1 MLEDAGN
8 LNKPYKKDKCGG
20 FIKDLDSYARKIL
33 VERRKIEM
41 QLEKAI
47 GKLNAARKKRRGFW
61 GSVLDFCGGFCDA
74 VSPIFPPAK
83 LGAKACEKGLN
94 LMEDNIEKWEHNVRL
109 LERMLEI
116 YSNQAKASVD
126 LVNQAWEGIKKRLHF
141 YTDKHQEFIRRLKQ
155 ASDAIDNE
163 YNFPTPGVLLEY
175 DFERPAISYTP
186 KKSVFNERLKD
197 LRENFSAS
205 LYADL
210 CADLKDKI
218 NAFSYRDRAKASKER
233 ELEKNLEDLTP
244 SFRDKTNALS
254 GDDLE
259 RLAISKEK
267 ELEKDLEDLMP
278 SVLGVPSY
286 NESLTLAKNR
296 CVKNCKKALEGFT
309 EKIKEPPNDSN
320 AINEA
325 FNHLKTELE
334 RAIDD
339 ERLKGLRENFA
350 SLCADLEDK
359 IHHNA
364 LSNDDLERMIAFRER
379 ELEKNLEDLV
389 GASSYD
395 ENPNDG
401 LDRMA
406 ISKEKELEKSL
417 EDLMP
422 SVLSVPSYN
431 ESLTLAKNRCVK
443 NCKKALEGFTEKIKE
458 IPNDSNAINEAF
470 DSLETELERA
480 TENLSQK
487 IDPILERNE
496 NYTQKAL
503 EYREFLES
511 RKKGFIVDEQNPY
524 PEEVR
529 FNEWCLAEFDSVFST
544 IVPLEDLNKTAC
556 AHHALKALQ
565 AALKDND
572 LGFDATE
579 LEQIAKG
586 FIPRGYLW
594 HFDANVLGN
603 VALVREELL
612 LGVKHTKGY
621 SLWTEFLQKQN

>member
-1 MLEDAGN
+1 MKC
-8 LNKPYKKDKCGG
+8 NKESLQEKRCGG
-20 FIKDLDSYARKIL
+20 FIKDFDSYALKII

-47 GKLNAARKKRRGFW
+47 GKLNAARKKRSGFW
-61 GSVLDFCGGFCDA
+61 GFLGELGRDFGNA
-74 VSPIFPPAK
+74 VGKIIPPVK
-83 LGAKACEKGLN
+83 LCAELCEKGLN

-116 YSNQAKASVD
+116 YSTQAKASVD
-126 LVNQAWEGIKKRLHF
+126 LVNQAWEGVKKRLHF

-155 ASDAIDNE
+155 VSDAIDNE
-163 YNFPTPGVLLEY
+163 YNFPTPGVLMEY
-175 DFERPAISYTP
+175 DFERPTFSYNP

-197 LRENFSAS
+197 LREDFSAS

-210 CADLKDKI
+210 KDNI
-218 NAFSYRDRAKASKER
+218 SAFSHRDRATTSKEHG
-233 ELEKNLEDLTP
+233 L
-244 SFRDKTNALS
+244 
-254 GDDLE
+254 
-259 RLAISKEK
+259 
-267 ELEKDLEDLMP
+267 DLM
-278 SVLGVPSY
+278 S
-286 NESLTLAKNR
+286 
-296 CVKNCKKALEGFT
+296 
-309 EKIKEPPNDSN
+309 
-320 AINEA
+320 
-325 FNHLKTELE
+325 
-334 RAIDD
+334 
-339 ERLKGLRENFA
+339 
-350 SLCADLEDK
+350 
-359 IHHNA
+359 
-364 LSNDDLERMIAFRER
+364 
-379 ELEKNLEDLV
+379 
-389 GASSYD
+389 ASSYD
-395 ENPNDG
+395 ENPNDE

-406 ISKEKELEKSL
+406 SSKEREFEKSL

-431 ESLTLAKNRCVK
+431 ESLTLAKKHCVK
-443 NCKKALEGFTEKIKE
+443 NCKKVLEGFTEKIKE
-458 IPNDSNAINEAF
+458 SPNDSNAINEAF
-470 DSLETELERA
+470 DNLETELERA

-487 IDPILERNE
+487 IDPVLERNE

-503 EYREFLES
+503 EYREFLGS
-511 RKKGFIVDEQNPY
+511 RKEDFIVDEKNPY
-524 PEEVR
+524 PDEVK
-529 FNEWCLAEFDSVFST
+529 FNDLRLAEFDSVFSA

-565 AALKDND
+565 TALKDND

-621 SLWTEFLQKQN
+621 KLWTTFLQTQN

>member
-1 MLEDAGN
+1 MAEWKTDTEEV
-8 LNKPYKKDKCGG
+8 KEIVRKCREFKRSLQEERCLG
-20 FIKDLDSYARKIL
+20 FIKDLDSYALKII

-47 GKLNAARKKRRGFW
+47 GELKKAKKERSGFW
-61 GSVLDFCGGFCDA
+61 GFLGELGRDFGNAVGSV
-74 VSPIFPPAK
+74 IPPVK
-83 LGAKACEKGLN
+83 LCAELCEKGLN

-116 YSNQAKASVD
+116 YSTQAKASVD
-126 LVNQAWEGIKKRLHF
+126 LVNQAWEGVKKRLHF

-163 YNFPTPGVLLEY
+163 YNIATPEILKER
-175 DFERPAISYTP
+175 DFESHTIVYSP
-186 KKSVFNERLKD
+186 KKSVFDERLKD

-210 CADLKDKI
+210 KDKI
-218 NAFSYRDRAKASKER
+218 NAFSHRERAKASKER
-233 ELEKNLEDLTP
+233 E
-244 SFRDKTNALS
+244 F
-254 GDDLE
+254 
-259 RLAISKEK
+259 
-267 ELEKDLEDLMP
+267 
-278 SVLGVPSY
+278 
-286 NESLTLAKNR
+286 
-296 CVKNCKKALEGFT
+296 
-309 EKIKEPPNDSN
+309 
-320 AINEA
+320 
-325 FNHLKTELE
+325 
-334 RAIDD
+334 
-339 ERLKGLRENFA
+339 
-350 SLCADLEDK
+350 
-359 IHHNA
+359 
-364 LSNDDLERMIAFRER
+364 
-379 ELEKNLEDLV
+379 
-389 GASSYD
+389 
-395 ENPNDG
+395 
-401 LDRMA
+401 
-406 ISKEKELEKSL
+406 EKSL

-458 IPNDSNAINEAF
+458 APNDSNAVNEAF
-470 DSLETELERA
+470 DNLERELEIA

-496 NYTQKAL
+496 DYAQKAL

-511 RKKGFIVDEQNPY
+511 RKEGFIVDEKNPY
-524 PEEVR
+524 PEEVS
-529 FNEWCLAEFDSVFST
+529 FNEWRLAEFDSVFSA
-544 IVPLEDLNKTAC
+544 IVPLENLNKTAC

-565 AALKDND
+565 TALKDND

-586 FIPRGYLW
+586 FISRGYLW

-621 SLWTEFLQKQN
+621 KLWEKFLQTQD

>member
-1 MLEDAGN
+1 MAEWKTDTEEVKEVVRRCRDFKESLQEKRC
-8 LNKPYKKDKCGG
+8 LG
-20 FIKDLDSYARKIL
+20 FIKDLDSYVLKIL

-41 QLEKAI
+41 RLEKAI
-47 GKLNAARKKRRGFW
+47 GELKAAKRNEDDARFVLRGLQAASILSCIW
-61 GSVLDFCGGFCDA
+61 
-74 VSPIFPPAK
+74 PPARIAATAAVAAAEMVLRHIK
-83 LGAKACEKGLN
+83 E
-94 LMEDNIEKWEHNVRL
+94 NIEKWEHDVRL

-116 YSNQAKASVD
+116 YSNQAKASVE
-126 LVNQAWEGIKKRLHF
+126 LVEGAWKSVKKSLNF

-163 YNFPTPGVLLEY
+163 YNFPTPGVLMEY
-175 DFERPAISYTP
+175 DFERPTFSYNP
-186 KKSVFNERLKD
+186 KKSVFDERLKD

-210 CADLKDKI
+210 KDKI
-218 NAFSYRDRAKASKER
+218 NAFSKKDRAKASKER

-259 RLAISKEK
+259 RLASSKE
-267 ELEKDLEDLMP
+267 
-278 SVLGVPSY
+278 
-286 NESLTLAKNR
+286 
-296 CVKNCKKALEGFT
+296 
-309 EKIKEPPNDSN
+309 
-320 AINEA
+320 
-325 FNHLKTELE
+325 
-334 RAIDD
+334 
-339 ERLKGLRENFA
+339 REF
-350 SLCADLEDK
+350 
-359 IHHNA
+359 
-364 LSNDDLERMIAFRER
+364 
-379 ELEKNLEDLV
+379 
-389 GASSYD
+389 
-395 ENPNDG
+395 
-401 LDRMA
+401 
-406 ISKEKELEKSL
+406 EKSL

-431 ESLTLAKNRCVK
+431 ESFSLAKKHCVK
-443 NCKKALEGFTEKIKE
+443 NCKKVLEGFTEKIKE
-458 IPNDSNAINEAF
+458 APNDSNAINEAF
-470 DSLETELERA
+470 DNLETELERA

-487 IDPILERNE
+487 IAPILERYE

-511 RKKGFIVDEQNPY
+511 RKEGFIVDEKNPY
-524 PEEVR
+524 PEEVS
-529 FNEWCLAEFDSVFST
+529 FNEWRLAEFDSVFST

-572 LGFDATE
+572 LGFDATD

>member
-1 MLEDAGN
+1 MAEWKTDTEEV
-8 LNKPYKKDKCGG
+8 KKVVDKCREFKRSLQEEKCSP
-20 FIKDLDSYARKIL
+20 FIKDLDSYALKII

-47 GKLNAARKKRRGFW
+47 GELKAAKKERKGFW
-61 GSVLDFCGGFCDA
+61 GFLGELGRDFGNA
-74 VSPIFPPAK
+74 VGWVIHPVK
-83 LGAKACEKGLN
+83 LCAELCEKGLN
-94 LMEDNIEKWEHNVRL
+94 LMEDNIEKREHNVRL

-116 YSNQAKASVD
+116 YSTQAKASVE
-126 LVNQAWEGIKKRLHF
+126 LVEGAWKSVKKSLNF

-163 YNFPTPGVLLEY
+163 YNFPTPGVLMEY
-175 DFERPAISYTP
+175 DFERPTFSYSP
-186 KKSVFNERLKD
+186 KKSVFDERLKD
-197 LRENFSAS
+197 LREDFSFS
-205 LYADL
+205 L

-218 NAFSYRDRAKASKER
+218 SAFSYRDRAKASKER
-233 ELEKNLEDLTP
+233 E
-244 SFRDKTNALS
+244 F
-254 GDDLE
+254 
-259 RLAISKEK
+259 
-267 ELEKDLEDLMP
+267 
-278 SVLGVPSY
+278 
-286 NESLTLAKNR
+286 
-296 CVKNCKKALEGFT
+296 
-309 EKIKEPPNDSN
+309 
-320 AINEA
+320 
-325 FNHLKTELE
+325 
-334 RAIDD
+334 
-339 ERLKGLRENFA
+339 
-350 SLCADLEDK
+350 
-359 IHHNA
+359 
-364 LSNDDLERMIAFRER
+364 
-379 ELEKNLEDLV
+379 
-389 GASSYD
+389 
-395 ENPNDG
+395 
-401 LDRMA
+401 
-406 ISKEKELEKSL
+406 EKSL

-431 ESLTLAKNRCVK
+431 ESLTLAKKNCVK
-443 NCKKALEGFTEKIKE
+443 NCKNALESFTEKIKE
-458 IPNDSNAINEAF
+458 APNDSNAVNEAF

-487 IDPILERNE
+487 IDPVLERNE
-496 NYTQKAL
+496 DYAQKAL

-511 RKKGFIVDEQNPY
+511 RKEGFIVDEKNRY

-529 FNEWCLAEFDSVFST
+529 FNEWRLAEFDSVFSA

-556 AHHALKALQ
+556 AHHTLKALQ

>member
-1 MLEDAGN
+1 MKEDTE
-8 LNKPYKKDKCGG
+8 KC
-20 FIKDLDSYARKIL
+20 KRN
-33 VERRKIEM
+33 VE
-41 QLEKAI
+41 
-47 GKLNAARKKRRGFW
+47 
-61 GSVLDFCGGFCDA
+61 
-74 VSPIFPPAK
+74 
-83 LGAKACEKGLN
+83 
-94 LMEDNIEKWEHNVRL
+94 L

-141 YTDKHQEFIRRLKQ
+141 YTGKHQEFIRRLKQ

-218 NAFSYRDRAKASKER
+218 NAFSNKDRTTTSKEHG
-233 ELEKNLEDLTP
+233 L
-244 SFRDKTNALS
+244 
-254 GDDLE
+254 
-259 RLAISKEK
+259 
-267 ELEKDLEDLMP
+267 DLMD
-278 SVLGVPSY
+278 VDF
-286 NESLTLAKNR
+286 ESLTLAKNR
-296 CVKNCKKALEGFT
+296 CVKNIKEALEGFT
-309 EKIKEPPNDSN
+309 EKIKEAPNDSN
-320 AINEA
+320 AVNEA
-325 FNHLKTELE
+325 FNRLKTELE
-334 RAIDD
+334 RATDD
-339 ERLKGLRENFA
+339 ERLKDLRENFA
-350 SLCADLEDK
+350 SLCADLCADLKDK

-364 LSNDDLERMIAFRER
+364 LSNDELERMIAFRER
-379 ELEKNLEDLV
+379 EF
-389 GASSYD
+389 
-395 ENPNDG
+395 
-401 LDRMA
+401 
-406 ISKEKELEKSL
+406 EKSL

-431 ESLTLAKNRCVK
+431 ESLTLAKKNCVK
-443 NCKKALEGFTEKIKE
+443 NCKKALEGFAEKIKE
-458 IPNDSNAINEAF
+458 SPNDSNAINEAF
-470 DSLETELERA
+470 DSLETELECA

-487 IDPILERNE
+487 IDPVLERNE
-496 NYTQKAL
+496 DYTQKAL
-503 EYREFLES
+503 EYREILES
-511 RKKGFIVDEQNPY
+511 RKEGFIVDEKNPY

-529 FNEWCLAEFDSVFST
+529 FNEWRLAEFDSVFSA